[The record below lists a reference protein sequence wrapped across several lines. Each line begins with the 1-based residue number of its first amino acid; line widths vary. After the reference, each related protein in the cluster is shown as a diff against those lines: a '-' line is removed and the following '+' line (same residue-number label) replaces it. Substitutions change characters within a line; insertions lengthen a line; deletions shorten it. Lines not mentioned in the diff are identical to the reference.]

1 MENKRLVFVQIKNP
15 TNYNQRLLYGKN
27 SFVVEITFKT
37 VPIDLSKLSNVVHNV
52 VDVVNKTVYY
62 K

>member
-52 VDVVNKTVYY
+52 VDVGKKTVYD